1 MKNCLKRKSVS
12 LIIVVFLFAIIL
24 IPQGVAMARG
34 YIDTSKKCSLKVNIS
49 EEWADLK
56 SIDFSVKLYKVADV
70 NQNCLFT
77 PTKDFEDLR
86 EEIDSIDSDTTAE
99 DWLKLAELSTN
110 IITEKEI
117 SEYNIIEIKKG
128 KGQLQNVDTG
138 LYLIYA
144 DEVKSSKY
152 GYKFV
157 PYLLSAPNNV
167 YATSGSGSDEW
178 IYDNIE
184 ISMKPEQYELKGD
197 LEIKK
202 TLLKY
207 NTSLGNPLFVFDIEA
222 VDEEGNV
229 VFSDVASIIFD
240 SAGTRNVIV
249 KDIPAGANVT
259 VKEVYAGASY
269 EVVSDSSLDVT
280 IVAEDKVGVSFTNDY
295 PKKLVYGTGVINHFE
310 YDGVGWTWN
319 PIEGN

>member
-12 LIIVVFLFAIIL
+12 LIIVVLLFAIIL

-86 EEIDSIDSDTTAE
+86 DEIDSIDSDTTAE

-128 KGQLQNVDTG
+128 ETIYIGIEQLPENYNVINNSNTLMLGPVVNLDHTDLTTH
-138 LYLIYA
+138 LYYYLFNSNLKKAHFLPIQIDVDIY
-144 DEVKSSKY
+144 
-152 GYKFV
+152 F
-157 PYLLSAPNNV
+157 
-167 YATSGSGSDEW
+167 
-178 IYDNIE
+178 
-184 ISMKPEQYELKGD
+184 ELK
-197 LEIKK
+197 
-202 TLLKY
+202 
-207 NTSLGNPLFVFDIEA
+207 
-222 VDEEGNV
+222 
-229 VFSDVASIIFD
+229 
-240 SAGTRNVIV
+240 IV
-249 KDIPAGANVT
+249 K
-259 VKEVYAGASY
+259 
-269 EVVSDSSLDVT
+269 
-280 IVAEDKVGVSFTNDY
+280 
-295 PKKLVYGTGVINHFE
+295 
-310 YDGVGWTWN
+310 
-319 PIEGN
+319 